1 MIIFAIKLEAFMTNK
16 QQLHPLMIS
25 DELINERGLM
35 VFDDIHQMPIYHK
48 PYIAPFLTIS
58 LNVQGWVRT
67 EYDMRPVCF
76 QAHDVAI
83 VHANHT
89 LCSHES
95 SADYH
100 AILLAISP
108 RLEQEMKSLTPTL
121 FVGFYHYV
129 WQPDFHLTD
138 EQTENVVRLLML
150 LKSISESMTQTREM
164 ILKGLLHIL
173 ATLLQDYRRENGKED
188 SPLSPQQELFIRFHQ
203 AVVEHFRQSREVRFY
218 ADLFCLTP
226 KHFATIIKQ
235 QTGITASQWIS
246 SYVMIQAKTLLR
258 HQPQLSVQQIALH
271 LGFPDQAS
279 FSRFFKTN
287 TGQSPTEYRGCSCD
301 L

>member
-16 QQLHPLMIS
+16 QQLHPLLIS
-25 DELINERGLM
+25 DELINERGLV
-35 VFDDIHQMPIYHK
+35 VFDDIHQMPIYHE

-58 LNVQGWVRT
+58 LNVQGWVRA

-76 QAHDVAI
+76 QTHDIAI

-129 WQPDFHLTD
+129 WEPDFHLTD

-150 LKSISESMTQTREM
+150 LKSISGSMTQSREM

-173 ATLLQDYRRENGKED
+173 ATVLQDYRRENGKED
-188 SPLSPQQELFIRFHQ
+188 TPLSPRQELFIRFHQ

-258 HQPQLSVQQIALH
+258 HQQQLTVQQIALR

-279 FSRFFKTN
+279 FSRYFRSN
-287 TGQSPTEYRGCSCD
+287 EGVSPTEFREMK
-301 L
+301 

>member
-1 MIIFAIKLEAFMTNK
+1 
-16 QQLHPLMIS
+16 
-25 DELINERGLM
+25 
-35 VFDDIHQMPIYHK
+35 
-48 PYIAPFLTIS
+48 
-58 LNVQGWVRT
+58 
-67 EYDMRPVCF
+67 MRQPG
-76 QAHDVAI
+76 AHDIAI

-89 LCSHES
+89 LCAYES
-95 SADYH
+95 STDYH

-108 RLEQEMKSLTPTL
+108 RLEQEMKSLTPNL

-150 LKSISESMTQTREM
+150 LKSISESEVQSRGMM
-164 ILKGLLHIL
+164 LKGLLHIL

-188 SPLSPQQELFIRFHQ
+188 SPLSPRQELFIRFHQ

-258 HQPQLSVQQIALH
+258 HQPQLTVQQIALR
-271 LGFPDQAS
+271 LGFPDQAA
-279 FSRFFKTN
+279 FSRYFRSN
-287 TGQSPTEYRGCSCD
+287 EGVSPTEFREK
-301 L
+301 

>member
-1 MIIFAIKLEAFMTNK
+1 MKNK
-16 QQLHPLMIS
+16 QQLHPLLTS

-35 VFDDIHQMPIYHK
+35 VFDDIHQMPIYHE
-48 PYIAPFLTIS
+48 PYISPFFTIS
-58 LNVQGWVRT
+58 LNVQGWVRA
-67 EYDMRPVCF
+67 EYDMRPVRF
-76 QAHDVAI
+76 QAHDIAV

-89 LCSHES
+89 LCAYES

-108 RLEQEMKSLTPTL
+108 RLEQEMKSLTPNL

-138 EQTENVVRLLML
+138 EQTENVVRLLQL
-150 LKSISESMTQTREM
+150 LKSISESEVQSRGM

-173 ATLLQDYRRENGKED
+173 ATVLQDYRRENGKED
-188 SPLSPQQELFIRFHQ
+188 SPLSPRQELFIRFHQ

-218 ADLFCLTP
+218 AELFCLTP

-258 HQPQLSVQQIALH
+258 HQQQLTVQQIALR
-271 LGFPDQAS
+271 LGFPDQAA
-279 FSRFFKTN
+279 FSRYFKAN
-287 TGQSPTEYRGCSCD
+287 EGVSPTEFREK
-301 L
+301 

>member
-16 QQLHPLMIS
+16 QQLHPLLIS

-35 VFDDIHQMPIYHK
+35 VFDDIHQMPIYHE

-58 LNVQGWVRT
+58 LNVQGWVRA
-67 EYDMRPVCF
+67 EYDMRPVRF
-76 QAHDVAI
+76 QAHDVAV

-89 LCSHES
+89 LYSHES

-108 RLEQEMKSLTPTL
+108 RLEQEMKSLAPTL

-129 WQPDFHLTD
+129 WQPDLHLTD

-150 LKSISESMTQTREM
+150 LKSISESMTQSREM

-173 ATLLQDYRRENGKED
+173 ATVLQDYRRENGKED
-188 SPLSPQQELFIRFHQ
+188 SPLSPRQELFIRFHQ
-203 AVVEHFRQSREVRFY
+203 AIVEHFRESREVRFY
-218 ADLFCLTP
+218 ADLSCLTP
-226 KHFATIIKQ
+226 KHFSTIIKQ
-235 QTGITASQWIS
+235 QTGINASDWIS
-246 SYVMIQAKTLLR
+246 NYVMIQAKALLR
-258 HQPQLSVQQIALH
+258 HQQQLTVQQIALR
-271 LGFPDQAS
+271 LGFPDQAA
-279 FSRFFKTN
+279 FSRYFKAN
-287 TGQSPTEYRGCSCD
+287 EGVSPTEFREK
-301 L
+301 

>member
-1 MIIFAIKLEAFMTNK
+1 MTNK
-16 QQLHPLMIS
+16 QQLHPLLIS

-35 VFDDIHQMPIYHK
+35 VFDDIHQMPIYHE

-58 LNVQGWVRT
+58 LNVQGWVRA

-76 QAHDVAI
+76 QTHDIAI

-129 WQPDFHLTD
+129 WEPDFHLTD

-150 LKSISESMTQTREM
+150 LKSISESMTQSREV

-173 ATLLQDYRRENGKED
+173 ATVLQDYRRENGKED
-188 SPLSPQQELFIRFHQ
+188 TPLSPRQELFIRFHQ
-203 AVVEHFRQSREVRFY
+203 AVEEHFSENREVRFY

-258 HQPQLSVQQIALH
+258 HQQQLTMQQIALR
-271 LGFPDQAS
+271 LGFPDQAA
-279 FSRFFKTN
+279 FSRYFRAN
-287 TGQSPTEYRGCSCD
+287 EGVSPTEFREMK
-301 L
+301 

>member
-1 MIIFAIKLEAFMTNK
+1 MTNK
-16 QQLHPLMIS
+16 QQLHPLLIS

-35 VFDDIHQMPIYHK
+35 VFDDIHQMPIYHE

-76 QAHDVAI
+76 QAHDVAV

-173 ATLLQDYRRENGKED
+173 ATVLQDYRRENGKED
-188 SPLSPQQELFIRFHQ
+188 SPLSPRQELFIRFHQ

-258 HQPQLSVQQIALH
+258 HQPQLSVQQIALR

>member
-1 MIIFAIKLEAFMTNK
+1 MITFAIKLDAIMASK
-16 QQLHPLMIS
+16 QQMHPLLVS
-25 DELINERGLM
+25 DNLINERGLM
-35 VFDDIHQMPIYHK
+35 VFDDIHQMPIYHE

-58 LNVQGWVRT
+58 LNVQGWVRA
-67 EYDMRPVCF
+67 EYDMRPVRF
-76 QAHDVAI
+76 QAHDIAV

-89 LCSHES
+89 LCAYES
-95 SADYH
+95 STDYH

-108 RLEQEMKSLTPTL
+108 RLEQEMKSLTPNL

-138 EQTENVVRLLML
+138 EQTENVVRLLHL
-150 LKSISESMTQTREM
+150 LKSISESEVQSRGMM
-164 ILKGLLHIL
+164 LKGLLHIL

-188 SPLSPQQELFIRFHQ
+188 SPFSPQQDLFIRFHQ
-203 AVVEHFRQSREVRFY
+203 AVVEHFSENREVRFY

-258 HQPQLSVQQIALH
+258 HQHQLTVQQIALR
-271 LGFPDQAS
+271 LGFPDQAT
-279 FSRFFKTN
+279 FSRFFKVN
-287 TGQSPTEYRGCSCD
+287 EGVSPTEFREK
-301 L
+301 

>member
-16 QQLHPLMIS
+16 QQLHPLLIS

-35 VFDDIHQMPIYHK
+35 VFDDIHQMPIYHE

-58 LNVQGWVRT
+58 LNVQGWVRA

-76 QAHDVAI
+76 QTHDIAI

-129 WQPDFHLTD
+129 WEPDFHLTD

-150 LKSISESMTQTREM
+150 LKSICESMTQSREM

-173 ATLLQDYRRENGKED
+173 ATVLQDYRRENGKED
-188 SPLSPQQELFIRFHQ
+188 TPLSPRQELFIRFHQ
-203 AVVEHFRQSREVRFY
+203 AVVEHFSENREVRFY

-258 HQPQLSVQQIALH
+258 HQQQLTVQQIALR
-271 LGFPDQAS
+271 LGFPDQAA
-279 FSRFFKTN
+279 FSRYFKAN
-287 TGQSPTEYRGCSCD
+287 EGVSPTEFREK
-301 L
+301 

>member
-1 MIIFAIKLEAFMTNK
+1 MITFAIKLDAIMASK
-16 QQLHPLMIS
+16 QQMHPLLIS
-25 DELINERGLM
+25 AELINERGLM
-35 VFDDIHQMPIYHK
+35 VFDDIHQMPIYHE

-58 LNVQGWVRT
+58 LNVQGWVRA
-67 EYDMRPVCF
+67 EYDMRPVRF
-76 QAHDVAI
+76 QAHDIAV

-89 LCSHES
+89 LCAYES

-108 RLEQEMKSLTPTL
+108 RLEQEMKSLTPNL

-129 WQPDFHLTD
+129 WQTDFHLTD
-138 EQTENVVRLLML
+138 EQTENVVRLLQL
-150 LKSISESMTQTREM
+150 LKSISESEVQSRGM

-173 ATLLQDYRRENGKED
+173 ATLLQDYRRENGKVD
-188 SPLSPQQELFIRFHQ
+188 SPLSPRQELFIRFHQ
-203 AVVEHFRQSREVRFY
+203 AVVEHFSENREVRFY

-258 HQPQLSVQQIALH
+258 HQQQLTVQQIALR
-271 LGFPDQAS
+271 LGFPDQAA
-279 FSRFFKTN
+279 FSRYFKAN
-287 TGQSPTEYRGCSCD
+287 EGVSPTEFREK
-301 L
+301 

>member
-1 MIIFAIKLEAFMTNK
+1 MITFAIKLEANMKNK
-16 QQLHPLMIS
+16 QQLHPLLTS
-25 DELINERGLM
+25 DELINERSLM
-35 VFDDIHQMPIYHK
+35 VFDDIHQMPIYHE
-48 PYIAPFLTIS
+48 PYIAPFFTIS
-58 LNVQGWVRT
+58 LNVQGWVRA
-67 EYDMRPVCF
+67 EYDMRPVRF
-76 QAHDVAI
+76 QAHDIAV

-89 LCSHES
+89 LCAYES

-108 RLEQEMKSLTPTL
+108 RLEQEMKSLTPNL

-138 EQTENVVRLLML
+138 EQTENVVRLLQL
-150 LKSISESMTQTREM
+150 LKSISESEVQSRGM

-188 SPLSPQQELFIRFHQ
+188 SPLSPRQELFIRFHQ
-203 AVVEHFRQSREVRFY
+203 AVVEHFSENREVRFY

-258 HQPQLSVQQIALH
+258 HQQQLTVQQIALR
-271 LGFPDQAS
+271 LGFPDQAA
-279 FSRFFKTN
+279 FSRYFKAN
-287 TGQSPTEYRGCSCD
+287 EGVSPTEFREK
-301 L
+301 

>member
-1 MIIFAIKLEAFMTNK
+1 MTNK
-16 QQLHPLMIS
+16 QQLHPLLIS
-25 DELINERGLM
+25 DELINERGLV
-35 VFDDIHQMPIYHK
+35 VFDDIHQMPIYHE

-58 LNVQGWVRT
+58 LNVQGWVRA

-76 QAHDVAI
+76 QTHDIAI

-129 WQPDFHLTD
+129 WEPDFHLTD

-150 LKSISESMTQTREM
+150 LKSISGSMTQSREM

-173 ATLLQDYRRENGKED
+173 ATVLQDYRRENGKED
-188 SPLSPQQELFIRFHQ
+188 TPLSPRQELFIRFHQ

-258 HQPQLSVQQIALH
+258 HQQQLTVQQIALR
-271 LGFPDQAS
+271 LGFSDQAA
-279 FSRFFKTN
+279 FSRYFRSN
-287 TGQSPTEYRGCSCD
+287 EGVSPTEFREMK
-301 L
+301 

>member
-16 QQLHPLMIS
+16 QQLHPLLIS
-25 DELINERGLM
+25 DELINERGLV
-35 VFDDIHQMPIYHK
+35 VFDDIHQMPIYHE

-58 LNVQGWVRT
+58 LNVQGWVRA

-76 QAHDVAI
+76 QTHDIAI

-129 WQPDFHLTD
+129 WEPDFHLTD

-150 LKSISESMTQTREM
+150 LKSISGSMTQSREM

-173 ATLLQDYRRENGKED
+173 ATVLQDYRRENGKED
-188 SPLSPQQELFIRFHQ
+188 TPLSPRQELFIRFHQ

-258 HQPQLSVQQIALH
+258 HQQQLTVQQIALR
-271 LGFPDQAS
+271 LGFSDQAA
-279 FSRFFKTN
+279 FSRYFRSN
-287 TGQSPTEYRGCSCD
+287 EGVSPTEFREMK
-301 L
+301 

>member
-1 MIIFAIKLEAFMTNK
+1 MTNK
-16 QQLHPLMIS
+16 QQLHPLLIS
-25 DELINERGLM
+25 DELINERGLV
-35 VFDDIHQMPIYHK
+35 VFDDIHQMPIYHE

-58 LNVQGWVRT
+58 LNVQGWVRA

-76 QAHDVAI
+76 QTHDIAI

-129 WQPDFHLTD
+129 WEPDFHLTD

-150 LKSISESMTQTREM
+150 LKSISGSMTQSREM

-173 ATLLQDYRRENGKED
+173 ATVLQDYRRENGKED
-188 SPLSPQQELFIRFHQ
+188 TPLSPRQELFIRFHQ

-258 HQPQLSVQQIALH
+258 HQQQLTVQQIALR

-279 FSRFFKTN
+279 FSRYFRSN
-287 TGQSPTEYRGCSCD
+287 EGVSPTEFREMK
-301 L
+301 